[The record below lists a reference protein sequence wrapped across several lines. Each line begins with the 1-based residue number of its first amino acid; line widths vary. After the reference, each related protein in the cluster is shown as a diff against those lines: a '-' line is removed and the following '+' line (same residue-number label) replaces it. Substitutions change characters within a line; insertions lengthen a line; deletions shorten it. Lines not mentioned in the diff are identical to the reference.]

1 MKNKIKFNYSDREK
15 YSMIQINEFEEFS
28 INNNTLKEEKRI
40 KYLMKISDV
49 EGVEKNREFDDLKS
63 IEKFFGFEL
72 LNIISIEFTT
82 KDGKVYYWASKNFHL
97 KTAWN
102 IFEWSWRIKTVKTS
116 KITKKSHYYCEKEVK
131 YDCKLYRIRD
141 TILSEMH
148 TKLMQEHCIF
158 EMKYH
163 DYSYKNLKELI
174 GKYGK
179 TNENILKEI
188 ISLSGMWKCTNC
200 GEIKPKSEFYKNKNE
215 TPTSWC
221 SSCYCKKTKE
231 AYDKNIEYYR
241 EKGRNYRLKNKKYG
255 EKDRKLE
262 EKKLHQENHQKKCV
276 RCGEVKSESEFYKS
290 KNGILYSWCKPC
302 YSKIAKGYR
311 VKNNDKVKERHK
323 KYYLEHKEYYK
334 EYKKKYTEL
343 HDDKLYQK
351 DYQKKYYTTDAKK
364 LSILKIRLKVAVKQE
379 TKDKLI
385 ESINLLTEK
394 IKNNGI

>member
-63 IEKFFGFEL
+63 IEEFFGFEL

-82 KDGKVYYWASKNFHL
+82 KDGKVYYWASKNFDL
-97 KTAWN
+97 KPAWN
-102 IFEWSWRIKTVKTS
+102 TFEWGKKTKTKETVKR
-116 KITKKSHYYCEKEVK
+116 TKKHVHFHWERTLVPYKIYNLRETV
-131 YDCKLYRIRD
+131 
-141 TILSEMH
+141 LSEMH
-148 TKLMQEHCIF
+148 TKLMEEHCIF

-163 DYSYKNLKELI
+163 DYSYKNIKELI
-174 GKYGK
+174 KEYGK

-188 ISLSGMWKCTNC
+188 ISLSDMWKCTNC
-200 GEIKPKSEFYKNKNE
+200 GEIKPKSEFYKNKNG

-241 EKGRNYRLKNKKYG
+241 EKSRNYSLKNKVFGVKYF
-255 EKDRKLE
+255 KLE
-262 EKKLHQENHQKKCV
+262 ERKLHHEKHQKKCV

-311 VKNNDKVKERHK
+311 VKNNDKVKERQK